1 MLFGTGPL
9 LFDSLQTGLTED
21 CPYGD
26 ITTELLQI
34 EGEGKFQFIS
44 RVDAIVSGTLRLKEF
59 FEANKLVVNEYKFP
73 GDKIVKGD
81 MIISASG
88 DIKTLFKLWRVC
100 QTYLTVL
107 CAITTETHKLV
118 QAARKENDAVQIV
131 VATRKTHPG
140 MRADE
145 IQAVLD
151 GGAIYHR
158 NSLSDTILI
167 TQNHMRILG
176 TLPNELY
183 SMQHKIEFEP
193 SSVEEAYQ
201 YASQV
206 DVMLFDHFEAG
217 NLAEIVQKLKKMN
230 PKMKVGVAGG
240 ITLATAGDFAKHVDI
255 IVLSS
260 VLYAPPLDITCK
272 ITRKVK
278 TARRNEI

>member
-1 MLFGTGPL
+1 MMFGIGSL
-9 LFDSLQTGLTED
+9 LFDSLKTGLTED

-26 ITTELLQI
+26 ITTELLRI

-44 RVDAIVSGTLRLKEF
+44 RVDAVTSGTLRLKEF
-59 FEANKLVVNEYKFP
+59 FESNKLEVNEHKLP
-73 GDKIVKGD
+73 GDKIAKGD
-81 MIISASG
+81 VIISASG
-88 DIKTLFKLWRVC
+88 DIKTLFKLWRVG

-107 CAITTETHKLV
+107 CAITTETNKLV
-118 QAARKENDAVQIV
+118 QAARKENDNIQIA

-176 TLPNELY
+176 ALPSELY

-193 SSVEEAYQ
+193 SSTEEAYQ
-201 YASQV
+201 YAPQV
-206 DVMLFDHFEAG
+206 DVMLLDHVEAG
-217 NLAEIVQKLKKMN
+217 DLEEIVRKLKKLN
-230 PKMKVGVAGG
+230 PQMKIGVAGG

-272 ITRKVK
+272 ITRK
-278 TARRNEI
+278 